1 MNYTE
6 FKHKAKEL
14 GCEIKETDKKI
25 TLYYWETG
33 SVFTVSKLFEKSVK
47 LPNCIATDSQHDIL
61 DLVLEFS
68 KVHLSDR
75 KMDTEAE
82 SKPQKKGV

>member
-1 MNYTE
+1 MKYKE

-25 TLYYWETG
+25 KLYYWETG
-33 SVFTVSKLFEKSVK
+33 SVFAVSKLFEKNIE

-68 KVHLSDR
+68 RVPLSDR
-75 KMDTEAE
+75 R
-82 SKPQKKGV
+82 